1 MPKLIFLLQ
10 EYGVLLVFANV
21 LLEQMGLPLPAYPML
36 VVAGALT
43 VAAGLSP
50 AACLLVAVLAC
61 LIADLLWY
69 GAGLRYG
76 SRITGL
82 LCRISLSP
90 DSCVNQTE
98 NTFRRWGPKS
108 LLVSKFVPGF
118 NTMAAPLAGALG
130 TPRRT
135 FLLYAGAGSL
145 LWTGSGLALGMVFHE
160 SIDLVLDVLATM
172 GGTAL
177 LVLGAL
183 LALFIAYK
191 YVERQRLYRSLRM
204 ARITVPE
211 LRTLM
216 DQGVEPVIVDA
227 RSLTAQQLEAAIP
240 GAILYGH
247 PGDDE
252 RLGQVARERD
262 VVIYCNCPN
271 EVTAALIARQLMARG
286 FLRVRPLVG
295 GLDAWNAAEAAL
307 PLYSASPPGRA

>member
-1 MPKLIFLLQ
+1 MPRLTLLLQ
-10 EYGVLLVFANV
+10 EYGVVLVFANV

-43 VAAGLSP
+43 VTAGLPP
-50 AACLLVAVLAC
+50 ALCLLVAVLAC
-61 LIADLLWY
+61 LIADLVWY

-76 SRITGL
+76 RRITGL

-98 NTFRRWGPKS
+98 DKFRRWGAKS
-108 LLVSKFVPGF
+108 LLLSKFIPGF
-118 NTMAAPLAGALG
+118 NTMAAPLAGAMD

-135 FLLYAGAGSL
+135 FLLYSGTGSL
-145 LWTGSGLALGMVFHE
+145 LWTGSGLALGMYFHE

-183 LALFIAYK
+183 LALFVAFK
-191 YVERQRLYRSLRM
+191 YVERQRLYRTLRM

-211 LRTLM
+211 LRALI
-216 DQGVEPVIVDA
+216 DDGAGPVIVDA

-240 GAILYGH
+240 GAILYGQ
-247 PGDDE
+247 PE
-252 RLGQVARERD
+252 QAARLADVARERE

-271 EVTAALIARQLMARG
+271 EVTAALIARQLMAQG

-295 GLDAWNAAEAAL
+295 GLDAWNAAV
-307 PLYSASPPGRA
+307 